1 MVRSGSRACGSRRH
15 SNSIKGKEKG
25 AAHGCALI
33 DIMSAIKDGGYT
45 VTLKG
50 KDYRLLFT
58 LNALDELQDKIGG
71 NEVFNNKNKDWVKNT
86 KWLLT
91 LLINEGLLEED
102 ENATLFTEQQIG
114 RLIHVGN
121 LAEVQRAIYS
131 SFAAGTA
138 GNGEEGEDGET
149 AEEEAEEGEKTAGR
163 EG

>member
-1 MVRSGSRACGSRRH
+1 MP
-15 SNSIKGKEKG
+15 
-25 AAHGCALI
+25 
-33 DIMSAIKDGGYT
+33 MSAVKDGGYV

-58 LNALDELQDKIGG
+58 LNALDEIQTKFGGYDKL
-71 NEVFNNKNKDWVKNT
+71 NEIFNQSNPDWVKDT

-102 ENATLFTEQQIG
+102 ENAEIMEEQRVG

-121 LAEVQRAIYS
+121 LAEVQRAIFA

-138 GNGEEGEDGET
+138 GDGENT
-149 AEEEAEEGEKTAGR
+149 GETEEEREEAGEMKAGQ
-163 EG
+163 ES

>member
-1 MVRSGSRACGSRRH
+1 MP
-15 SNSIKGKEKG
+15 
-25 AAHGCALI
+25 
-33 DIMSAIKDGGYT
+33 MSAVKDGGYG

-58 LNALDELQDKIGG
+58 LNALDEIQTKFGGYDKL
-71 NEVFNNKNKDWVKNT
+71 NEIFNQSNPDWVKDT

-102 ENATLFTEQQIG
+102 ENAEIMEEQKVG

-121 LAEVQRAIYS
+121 LAEVQRAIFA

-138 GNGEEGEDGET
+138 GDGEDTGET
-149 AEEEAEEGEKTAGR
+149 EEESEEAGEMKAGQ
-163 EG
+163 ES

>member
-1 MVRSGSRACGSRRH
+1 MP
-15 SNSIKGKEKG
+15 
-25 AAHGCALI
+25 
-33 DIMSAIKDGGYT
+33 MSAVKDGGYI

-58 LNALDELQDKIGG
+58 LNALDEIQTKFGG
-71 NEVFNNKNKDWVKNT
+71 YDNLNEIFNQSNPDWVKDT

-102 ENATLFTEQQIG
+102 ENAEIMEEQRVG

-121 LAEVQRAIYS
+121 LAEVQRAIYA

-138 GNGEEGEDGET
+138 GDGENT
-149 AEEEAEEGEKTAGR
+149 GETEEESEEAGEMKAGQ
-163 EG
+163 ES

>member
-1 MVRSGSRACGSRRH
+1 MP
-15 SNSIKGKEKG
+15 
-25 AAHGCALI
+25 
-33 DIMSAIKDGGYT
+33 MSAVKDGGYV

-58 LNALDELQDKIGG
+58 LNALDEIQTKFGGYDKL
-71 NEVFNNKNKDWVKNT
+71 NEIFNQSNPDWVKDT

-102 ENATLFTEQQIG
+102 ENAEIMEEQRVG

-121 LAEVQRAIYS
+121 LAEVQRAIYA

-138 GNGEEGEDGET
+138 GDGENT
-149 AEEEAEEGEKTAGR
+149 GETEEESEEAGEMKAGQ
-163 EG
+163 ES

>member
-1 MVRSGSRACGSRRH
+1 MP
-15 SNSIKGKEKG
+15 
-25 AAHGCALI
+25 
-33 DIMSAIKDGGYT
+33 MSAVKDGGYV

-58 LNALDELQDKIGG
+58 LNALDEIQTKFGGYDKL
-71 NEVFNNKNKDWVKNT
+71 NEIFNKSNPDWVKDT

-102 ENATLFTEQQIG
+102 ENAEIMEEQKVG

-121 LAEVQRAIYS
+121 LAEAQRAIFA

-138 GNGEEGEDGET
+138 GDGEETGET
-149 AEEEAEEGEKTAGR
+149 EEESEEAGEMKAGQ
-163 EG
+163 ES